1 MKNYVASLLTF
12 LKKSILVPIAFFRY
26 KGEKEAQEHFKQII
40 KICPDRVHI
49 FRNKLRY
56 MWAAILKTSVDTQ
69 STNNINIKT
78 TRHRVIGDGWIWE
91 EISLMNAC

>member
-1 MKNYVASLLTF
+1 
-12 LKKSILVPIAFFRY
+12 
-26 KGEKEAQEHFKQII
+26 
-40 KICPDRVHI
+40 
-49 FRNKLRY
+49 

-69 STNNINIKT
+69 SINNVNIKI